1 VKASF
6 VAFCCLVFV
15 SSVPLSASAQSDPP
29 SLCKPCLFYAG
40 DFDETDPNSTAFPD
54 ENTRTY
60 AATGTYGAVKIPQ
73 NHGALVE
80 GILFQIIFD
89 GVVKLDP
96 NEATWEIR
104 TGISEGDGGTLL
116 ASGQG
121 FVAIQPTG
129 RGGNGP
135 EYSVAVKVNP
145 PISLS
150 GGVYWF
156 NLTPLCLN
164 KRDPVCATDQ
174 YGVSNTTQRTN
185 NFRGF
190 IQPSGE
196 IFVNSEQFFYKWE
209 NWCNLTG
216 AQTCASLSFG
226 LIGKILR

>member
-1 VKASF
+1 MTLFCF
-6 VAFCCLVFV
+6 VLV
-15 SSVPLSASAQSDPP
+15 SVLSLSALAQSGPP
-29 SLCKPCLFYAG
+29 ALCKPCLFYGG
-40 DFDETDPNSTAFPD
+40 DFDQTDPNSTAFPD
-54 ENTRTY
+54 ENTLAY
-60 AATGTYGAVKIPQ
+60 AATDTYGALKIPQ

-104 TGISEGDGGTLL
+104 TGISEGDGGTLI

-145 PISLS
+145 PVSLS

-164 KRDPVCATDQ
+164 KHDSICATNQ

-190 IQPSGE
+190 LQPTGE
-196 IFVNSEQFFYKWE
+196 IFVNSEHYFYNWE

-226 LIGKILR
+226 VIGKVLR